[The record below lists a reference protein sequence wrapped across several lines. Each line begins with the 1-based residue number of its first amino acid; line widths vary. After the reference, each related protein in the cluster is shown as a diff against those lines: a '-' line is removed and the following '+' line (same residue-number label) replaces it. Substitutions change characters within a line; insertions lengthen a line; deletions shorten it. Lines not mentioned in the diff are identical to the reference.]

1 MTSQAPSL
9 AGGQQI
15 TKVQDAGSNIGLLL
29 WGPPGVGKT
38 TLACT
43 APGEKLIVNFDPNG
57 PASVAARQDVSV
69 LDYSA
74 ARNDLTAEFKRADP
88 FGIGRHLGDFETVIL
103 DSLSSVQELTVRS
116 GIEFARSIKINS
128 NIENPGMAAF
138 QARNNLLMELIRNIQ
153 SLCQRMGKHLILI
166 GHEGPKDKDKE
177 GAVINIPIMLGGGL
191 PTHVSVRLSE
201 IWTMIEVDKKKT
213 VGVRPTRLREVA
225 KSRMF
230 DTTGSSEFYWRFN
243 PNNPDDAQVD
253 MTIAGW
259 YERWLGNGRKKIA
272 LPK

>member
-1 MTSQAPSL
+1 MTSQPPSL
-9 AGGQQI
+9 AGGAQI
-15 TKVQDAGSNIGLLL
+15 TKVEDTCVKLGLLI

-43 APGEKLIVNFDPNG
+43 APGPKLIINFDPNG
-57 PASVAARQDVSV
+57 PASVGARQDVSV

-74 ARNDLTAEFKRADP
+74 ARNDLTAEFKKSDP

-116 GIEFARSIKINS
+116 GIEFARGIKINS

-138 QARNNLLMELIRNIQ
+138 QARNNLLMELVRNMQ
-153 SLCQRMGKHLILI
+153 SLCIKQGKHLILI

-177 GAVINIPIMLGGGL
+177 GAVINIPILLGGGL

-201 IWTMIEVDKKKT
+201 IWTMIEVDRKKT
-213 VGVRPTRLREVA
+213 IGVRPTRLREVA

-230 DTTGSSEFYWRFN
+230 DTSGASEFYWRFN
-243 PNNPDDAQVD
+243 LNNEDDAQAD

-259 YERWLGNGRKKIA
+259 YERWLMNGRRKIS

>member
-1 MTSQAPSL
+1 MISQPPSL
-9 AGGQQI
+9 AGGAQI
-15 TKVQDAGSNIGLLL
+15 TKVEDTSDKLGLLL

-43 APGEKLIVNFDPNG
+43 AHGPKLIINFDPNG
-57 PASVAARQDVSV
+57 PASVGARQDVSV

-74 ARNDLTAEFKRADP
+74 ARNDLTAEFKKSDP
-88 FGIGRHLGDFETVIL
+88 FGIGRHLGDFETVIV

-116 GIEFARSIKINS
+116 GIEFARGIKINS

-138 QARNNLLMELIRNIQ
+138 QARNNLLMELIRNMQ
-153 SLCQRMGKHLILI
+153 SLCLKQRKHLILI

-201 IWTMIEVDKKKT
+201 IWTMIEVDRKKT
-213 VGVRPTRLREVA
+213 IGVRPTRLREVA

-230 DTTGSSEFYWRFN
+230 DTSGASEFYWRFN
-243 PNNPDDAQVD
+243 PNNEDDAQAD

-259 YERWLGNGRKKIA
+259 YERWLMNGRRKIP